1 MKSDASPVLYH
12 IYLRSFFDSDGDGVG
27 DLQGV
32 IDKLDYIAWLGV
44 DGILLSPV
52 FESPLSDFGYD
63 ITNLRGLNPEYGDMD
78 TFTRLVD
85 AAKSRGLVVML
96 DFVANHTSTQHPWF
110 LQSSRGAKEEKADW
124 YVWAP
129 ARADGTP
136 PNNWLTIFG
145 ESAWRWHPTR
155 GEYYFHSTLSNQA
168 DLNYRNPNVIRELMK
183 SVRFWLDTGVDG
195 LRLDSVNLFLHDD
208 KLRNNPPRHLGWQD
222 AARSDPYSYQSQR
235 YNISR
240 PENIHLLKQ
249 LRVIADSYDQPKW
262 LLGSLS
268 DPSPYAVIDRYTS
281 EGDAL
286 DAANVFESLSLCH
299 NVAQVGEQLSAF
311 FSAVHPGMGCWS
323 TGNHDIA
330 RTVSRWQDA
339 NDQPEAAKLLL
350 MMLLSLQGVIS
361 LYQGEELGLPEAKV
375 PPALRRDLFGKQVI
389 ANYVG
394 RDGCRTP
401 MPWQSEMKNLGFSDG
416 TPWLPADPNHAN
428 HAIDKQQ
435 SDPASVLHFSRD
447 VLHWRKRYPALMQG
461 SCRVLAFNASLMVLE
476 RHVALASGAQTLI
489 IAFNASNQNATIR
502 LNLPAPA
509 TRLAVPYMN
518 DCEPAANGELAL
530 SPWQVWVGELHTP

>member
-1 MKSDASPVLYH
+1 MKPSASPILYH
-12 IYLRSFFDSDGDGVG
+12 IYVRSFYDSNGDGIG
-27 DLQGV
+27 DLQG
-32 IDKLDYIAWLGV
+32 IIEKLDYFDWLGV

-63 ITNLRGLNPEYGDMD
+63 ITSLRGLNTEYGDMA
-78 TFTRLVD
+78 TFTKLV
-85 AAKSRGLVVML
+85 AEAKNRGLSVML
-96 DFVANHTSTQHPWF
+96 DFVANHTSSKHPWF
-110 LQSSRGAKEEKADW
+110 IESSASATSAKADW
-124 YVWAP
+124 YIWAP
-129 ARADGTP
+129 AKNDGTP

-155 GEYYFHSTLSNQA
+155 GQYYLHNTLSNQP
-168 DLNYRNPNVIRELMK
+168 DLNYRNPDVVRELNK
-183 SVRFWLDTGVDG
+183 SVRFWLDTGVSG

-222 AARSDPYSYQSQR
+222 DARTDPYRYQSQR

-249 LRVIADSYDQPKW
+249 LRGIADGYDDKKW

-281 EGDAL
+281 ESDAL

-299 NVAQVGEQLSAF
+299 SVGQVGEQLDDFMKS
-311 FSAVHPGMGCWS
+311 VHPGIGCWS

-339 NDQPEAAKLLL
+339 NNQPEAAKLLL
-350 MMLLSLQGVIS
+350 TMLMSLQGVIS
-361 LYQGEELGLPEAKV
+361 LFQGEELGLPEADV
-375 PPALRRDLFGKQVI
+375 PPSLRRDLFGKQVI

-401 MPWQSEMKNLGFSDG
+401 MPWLSEAENLGFSASP
-416 TPWLPADPNHAN
+416 PWLPADPTHSEY
-428 HAIDKQQ
+428 AIDKQQ
-435 SDPASVLHFSRD
+435 QDESSVLHFTRA
-447 VLHWRKRYPALMQG
+447 LLYWRKQHVAMQHG
-461 SCRVLAFNASLMVLE
+461 ACRVLAYNQTLMVLE
-476 RHVALASGAQTLI
+476 RHHEEQTLI
-489 IAFNASNQNATIR
+489 IALNASNNEATVR
-502 LNLPAPA
+502 LNLPSDAKSLSLPHMA
-509 TRLAVPYMN
+509 DAVPEN
-518 DCEPAANGELAL
+518 HGVLKL
-530 SPWQVWVGELHTP
+530 LPWQAWVGELVRS

>member
-1 MKSDASPVLYH
+1 MKPSASPVLYH

-32 IDKLDYIAWLGV
+32 IAKLDYLQWLGV

-63 ITNLRGLNPEYGDMD
+63 ITNLRGLNPEYGDMA
-78 TFTRLVD
+78 TFVRLVKE
-85 AAKSRGLVVML
+85 AKSRGLAVML

-110 LQSSRGAKEEKADW
+110 LESCKGANAAKADW

-155 GEYYFHSTLSNQA
+155 GEYYLHNTLSNQP
-168 DLNYRNPNVIRELMK
+168 DLNYRNPDVIRELLK

-208 KLRNNPPRHLGWQD
+208 RLRNNPPRHLGWQD
-222 AARSDPYSYQSQR
+222 EARSDPYRYQSQR

-249 LRVIADSYDQPKW
+249 LRVIADGYDSKKW

-286 DAANVFESLSLCH
+286 DAANVFESLSLCC
-299 NVAQVGEQLSAF
+299 NVSQVGEQLSAF
-311 FSAVHPGMGCWS
+311 SSAVHPGIGCWS
-323 TGNHDIA
+323 MGNHDIA

-339 NDQPEAAKLLL
+339 NNQPEAAKLLL
-350 MMLLSLQGVIS
+350 TMLLSLQGVIS
-361 LYQGEELGLPEAKV
+361 LYQGEELGLPEASV
-375 PPALRRDLFGKQVI
+375 PPAQRRDLFGKQVI

-401 MPWQSEMKNLGFSDG
+401 MPWQSDAPNLGFSEG
-416 TPWLPADPNHAN
+416 SPWLPADQNHVRYAV
-428 HAIDKQQ
+428 DQQ
-435 SDPASVLHFSRD
+435 QKEGASVLHFTRNM
-447 VLHWRKRYPALMQG
+447 LRWRKTYPALEHG

-476 RHVALASGAQTLI
+476 RHFTSPEGSQTLI
-489 IAFNASNQNATIR
+489 IALNASNQDATIR
-502 LNLPAPA
+502 LNLPASA
-509 TRLAVPYMN
+509 TSVPVPHMKAGEPSPSGALLLA
-518 DCEPAANGELAL
+518 
-530 SPWQVWVGELHTP
+530 PWQVWVGELHTP